1 MCRPS
6 LASALALLL
15 AAAWLAGPS
24 TSAAARSAD
33 LGTWLEKD
41 LTPFVTEQLTTHPRF
56 KGELVR
62 FVVFK
67 DGNPAPRSDA
77 LSVSLRDRLADAVIN
92 VPGVRVGWT
101 YTAGDT
107 SREQAR
113 TAIDCSKDAV
123 HYYIGLEVSAAGNG
137 QYKVDLRALDLE
149 DRSWATGFAM
159 SWQGT
164 LSRSDRSA
172 LQRVAA
178 DPSFRGQRA
187 VPFSDAQPDLLA
199 AYLAHDL
206 GCALLRQV
214 SGEYLVMLEQDEQQ
228 TVPLDGVVE
237 LVSNN
242 LSGYQAVQ
250 VTADTDR
257 ANAVLRGKAHHI
269 DGDLY
274 QYWITVA
281 PTDSSSELPA
291 LSASAYVHLPGLRA
305 AHAKES
311 RWPRPS
317 ATVPGSLVAPS
328 DAGVLSSIRIVEL
341 SGAQACNSGSVS
353 FQNQIRSG
361 SRLQD
366 WLDGCF
372 ALQVKTREDAV
383 VFFLNHQL
391 NHGLVRLSGRDC
403 GQKTEARIAR
413 ADETLE
419 YALPLLALT
428 ADAASPATGWR
439 LNPDADIYY
448 AIAVSDSKAARALSR
463 QLDQLPRRCTISVRP
478 GLEGIRLENWLAKF
492 SATVDQWQPHVDWQA
507 IRVRNVF

>member
-6 LASALALLL
+6 YASASLLIV
-15 AAAWLAGPS
+15 AAASLAGPS
-24 TSAAARSAD
+24 TSAAARQPD

-41 LTPFVTEQLTTHPRF
+41 LTPFVSEQLTTHPRF

-77 LSVSLRDRLADAVIN
+77 LAVSLRDRLADAVIN

-101 YTAGDT
+101 YTASDT
-107 SREQAR
+107 SREQSG

-123 HYYIGLEVSAAGNG
+123 HYYIGLEVSAAGSG

-149 DRSWATGFAM
+149 DRSWATGFTM

-164 LSRSDRSA
+164 LSRSERSA
-172 LQRVAA
+172 LHRVAA
-178 DPSFRGQRA
+178 DQSFRGQRA
-187 VPFSDAQPDLLA
+187 VPFSDSQPDLLA

-214 SGEYLVMLEQDEQQ
+214 SGEYLVSLEQDDQR

-242 LSGYQAVQ
+242 LSGHQAMQ
-250 VTADTDR
+250 ITADTDR

-269 DGDLY
+269 DGNLY

-291 LSASAYVHLPGLRA
+291 LSASAYVHLPGLHAGYSNQQAPPQPA
-305 AHAKES
+305 AVFS
-311 RWPRPS
+311 P
-317 ATVPGSLVAPS
+317 SLVAPS
-328 DAGVLSSIRIVEL
+328 DADVLSSIRIVEL
-341 SGAQACNSGSVS
+341 SGAHACNTGSVT

-361 SRLQD
+361 TRLQD

-372 ALQVKTREDAV
+372 ALQVKTKEDAV

-403 GQKTEARIAR
+403 SPRTEARIAR

-428 ADAASPATGWR
+428 HDASSPATGWR

-463 QLDQLPRRCTISVRP
+463 QLDQLPRRCTISVHP

>member
-6 LASALALLL
+6 YVSALALLL
-15 AAAWLAGPS
+15 AVALLAGPT
-24 TSAAARSAD
+24 TSAAARQPD
-33 LGTWLEKD
+33 LGTWLERD
-41 LTPFVTEQLTTHPRF
+41 LTPFVSEQLTTHPRF

-67 DGNPAPRSDA
+67 DGYPAPRSDA
-77 LSVSLRDRLADAVIN
+77 LAVSLRDRLADAVIN

-101 YTAGDT
+101 YTASDS
-107 SREQAR
+107 SREQSG
-113 TAIDCSKDAV
+113 TALDCSKDAV
-123 HYYIGLEVSAAGNG
+123 HYYIGLEVSEAGND

-164 LSRSDRSA
+164 LSRSERSA
-172 LQRVAA
+172 MHKVAA
-178 DPSFRGQRA
+178 DQSFRGQRA
-187 VPFSDAQPDLLA
+187 VPFSDSQPDLLA

-214 SGEYLVMLEQDEQQ
+214 SGEYLVTLEQDDQQ

-242 LSGYQAVQ
+242 LSGHQAMQ

-281 PTDSSSELPA
+281 PTDSSSELPP
-291 LSASAYVHLPGLRA
+291 LSASAYVHLPGLHA
-305 AHAKES
+305 AYAKES
-311 RWPRPS
+311 RQPQYS
-317 ATVPGSLVAPS
+317 ATVSPSMVAQS
-328 DAGVLSSIRIVEL
+328 DADVLSSIRIVEL
-341 SGAQACNSGSVS
+341 SGAHACNSGSVT

-361 SRLQD
+361 TRLQD

-403 GQKTEARIAR
+403 GPRTEARIAR

-428 ADAASPATGWR
+428 HDASSPATGWP

-463 QLDQLPRRCTISVRP
+463 QLEQLPRRCTISVHP
-478 GLEGIRLENWLAKF
+478 GLEGIRLESWLAKF

>member
-6 LASALALLL
+6 YAWAFPLIVSAGL
-15 AAAWLAGPS
+15 LAGPS
-24 TSAAARSAD
+24 TSDAARQPD
-33 LGTWLEKD
+33 LGTWLGKD
-41 LTPFVTEQLTTHPRF
+41 VTPFVTEQLTTHPRF

-77 LSVSLRDRLADAVIN
+77 LAVSLRDRLVDAVID
-92 VPGVRVGWT
+92 VPGVRVGWPNSS
-101 YTAGDT
+101 GDT
-107 SREQAR
+107 SRDQ

-123 HYYIGLEVSAAGNG
+123 HYYIGLEVSQAGND

-164 LSRSDRSA
+164 LSRSERRA
-172 LQRVAA
+172 FQRIAA
-178 DPSFRGQRA
+178 DQSFRGQRS
-187 VPFSDAQPDLLA
+187 VPFSDSQPDLLA
-199 AYLAHDL
+199 AYLAHEL
-206 GCALLRQV
+206 GCELLRQV
-214 SGEYLVMLEQDEQQ
+214 SGEYLVILNRDDEH

-257 ANAVLRGKAHHI
+257 ANAVLRGKAHHV
-269 DGDLY
+269 DDDLY

-281 PTDSSSELPA
+281 PTESSSELPA
-291 LSASAYVHLPGLRA
+291 LSASAYVHLPGL
-305 AHAKES
+305 HAEQNYQLA
-311 RWPRPS
+311 RPQTS
-317 ATVPGSLVAPS
+317 AMLAPSLVVQS
-328 DAGVLSSIRIVEL
+328 DADVLSSIRIVEL
-341 SGAQACNSGSVS
+341 RGAYACNSGNVS
-353 FQNQIRSG
+353 FQSQIQRG

-366 WLDGCF
+366 WLDDCF
-372 ALQVKTREDAV
+372 ALQVQTKEDAV

-403 GQKTEARIAR
+403 SQRTEARIAR
-413 ADETLE
+413 ADKTLE

-428 ADAASPATGWR
+428 RDASSPATGWR

-463 QLDQLPRRCTISVRP
+463 QLDQLPRRCTISVHP
-478 GLEGIRLENWLAKF
+478 GLDGARLENWLARF
-492 SATVDQWQPHVDWQA
+492 SAAVEQWQPYVDWQA
-507 IRVRNVF
+507 VRVRNVF